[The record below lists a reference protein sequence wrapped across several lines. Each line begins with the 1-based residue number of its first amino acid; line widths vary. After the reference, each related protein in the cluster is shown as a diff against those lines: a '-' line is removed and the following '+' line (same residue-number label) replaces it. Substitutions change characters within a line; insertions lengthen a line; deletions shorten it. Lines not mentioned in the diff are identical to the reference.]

1 MKTYTVYIIS
11 LIIAV
16 VIGAIAIYLDL
27 RDYYKR
33 KKKGKEERN
42 LPLKNRR

>member
-1 MKTYTVYIIS
+1 MKTYTFYIIS

-27 RDYYKR
+27 RDYKR
-33 KKKGKEERN
+33 KEKGKEERN